1 MRGGPPAP
9 RKKAESPAISRTR
22 GKSRTI
28 SVTVSIGAAEP
39 TARLRTVEQV
49 IQAADKALYR
59 AKQSGRNRVELSSAP
74 RAARPRR
81 NIA

>member
-1 MRGGPPAP
+1 M
-9 RKKAESPAISRTR
+9 
-22 GKSRTI
+22 
-28 SVTVSIGAAEP
+28 TVSIGAAEP
-39 TARLRTVEQV
+39 TARFRSVEQV
-49 IQAADKALYR
+49 IQAADQALYR